1 MLALDLKISGFVYI
15 VVATDP
21 STRERFIV
29 CQKPEISV
37 GDVAPVKLSIPVQL
51 SSSISHGKQEVK
63 TWKMASIDFSDDYDD
78 LLIDENEL
86 VDDVVVPLPGSGC
99 GPDASGEAGRK
110 RACANCSCGLKE
122 IEAIEVQCSITPQ
135 QSLPLTHH
143 FLTQSLTIA
152 SC

>member
-1 MLALDLKISGFVYI
+1 M
-15 VVATDP
+15 VATDP

-51 SSSISHGKQEVK
+51 SIPKQEVK

-86 VDDVVVPLPGSGC
+86 VDDVVVPMPGSGC

-122 IEAIEVQCSITPQ
+122 IEAIEVQ
-135 QSLPLTHH
+135 
-143 FLTQSLTIA
+143 
-152 SC
+152 